1 MKFLQSTIFFLFSF
15 CVFAQENIGIVP
27 TQGPY
32 NASKTIEHDLIH
44 TKLEIKP
51 DWKKQ
56 YLYGKAFLTFKPHFY
71 PQKSISLDAKSFDI
85 QEVTLKGKVLKYE
98 YNKSIL
104 KIDLGQA
111 FTRKDTI
118 NIEITYTAKPNE
130 RIAGGTDAIAG
141 DKGLYFINPLGT
153 EPDKPQ
159 QIWTQGETEANSC
172 WFPTLDSPNQ
182 KMTQEVFLTVD
193 AKFTTLSNGKLIS
206 SKQNSDG
213 TRTDYWKQS
222 KPAAPYLTM
231 IAVGD
236 FKKVVDPSFKDFEV
250 SYYIEPKFEK
260 YAFNIY
266 GRTPEMIR
274 FYEKLLG
281 VKYQWEKYAQIA
293 VRDYVSG
300 AMENTTATVHG
311 DYIQKDNHQLV
322 DDNDDGVIAHELFH
336 HWFGDLVTCESW
348 SNLPLNEAFANYSE
362 YLWANHKYG
371 KDEADLISYIALN
384 QYFDEAKEKQEP
396 LIRFRYLDKEDMFDS
411 HSYAKGGRILHL
423 LRNTVGDDA
432 FFEALK
438 QYLTQNAY
446 KTAEIEDL
454 RLVFERVTGQ
464 DLHWFFDQWFMKSGH
479 PVLEVSH
486 DFADG
491 KLKLNIKQT
500 QDTVYSP
507 IYRLPLKVLIK
518 YDNEQMGGIPLTHEI
533 MLDKKQQTFEFTAKL
548 APKMVLLDPD
558 NVLVGK
564 IEHQK
569 SQDELIYQFYN
580 AESIATRL
588 NVLETLTFIPE
599 SDTTFRYLPADKKI
613 RKLLIDATKD
623 KFWRI
628 RQFAI
633 QKFFD
638 YNGEDF
644 LEVEKA
650 LQYRVIHDERSYVRA
665 DAILA
670 MKGFQN
676 SQNDKL
682 FREALA
688 DSSYTVQAAAIE
700 ALLASKPSD
709 AVELV
714 LKFDTST
721 NPSIFAAVANYFA
734 EEASPLR
741 FEWFENHLKQMKGN
755 ELYQVL
761 GIFGTYLVKSTPEV
775 QVKSLPLLSQ
785 IAKNDTQWY
794 VRFAG
799 MQTLSLIN
807 DNKEVKALM
816 KEIIAVEKDERL
828 QKIYKQFR
836 DI

>member
-1 MKFLQSTIFFLFSF
+1 MKFLQSTILFFFTL
-15 CVFAQENIGIVP
+15 CVFAQDNNVVVP
-27 TQGPY
+27 AQGSY
-32 NASKTIEHDLIH
+32 NASRTIEHDLIH

-56 YLYGKAFLTFKPHFY
+56 YLYGKATLTFKPHFY
-71 PQKSISLDAKSFDI
+71 PQKSITLDAKSFDI
-85 QEVTLKGKVLKYE
+85 QEVMLKGKTLKYD
-98 YNKSIL
+98 YDKSIL
-104 KIDLGQA
+104 KIDLGQT

-118 NIEITYTAKPNE
+118 NIQINYTAKPNE
-130 RIAGGTDAIAG
+130 RIAGGSDAIAG
-141 DKGLYFINPLGT
+141 DKGLYFINPSGT
-153 EPDKPQ
+153 ELDKPQ
-159 QIWTQGETEANSC
+159 QIWTQGETESNSA
-172 WFPTLDSPNQ
+172 WFPTIDSPNQ
-182 KMTQEVFLTVD
+182 KMTQEIFLTVD
-193 AKFTTLSNGKLIS
+193 AKFITLSNGKLIS

-213 TRTDYWKQS
+213 TRTDYWKQT
-222 KPAAPYLTM
+222 KPAAPYLAM
-231 IAVGD
+231 IGVGD
-236 FKKVVDPSFKDFEV
+236 FKKVVDPNFKDFEV

-274 FYEKLLG
+274 YFEKILG

-362 YLWANHKYG
+362 YLWTNHKYG
-371 KDEADLISYIALN
+371 KDEADLVSYIALN

-423 LRNTVGDDA
+423 LRNTVGDEA

-464 DLHWFFDQWFMKSGH
+464 DLHWFFDQWFMKPGH

-491 KLKLNIKQT
+491 KLKLNVKQT
-500 QDTVYSP
+500 QDTLYSP
-507 IYRLPLKVLIK
+507 VYRLPLKVLVK
-518 YDNEQMGGIPLTHEI
+518 SDNEQTTHEI
-533 MLDKKQQTFEFTAKL
+533 VVDKKQQTFEFVAKS
-548 APKMVLLDPD
+548 APKMVLLDPE

-580 AESIATRL
+580 AENIATRL

-599 SDTTFRYLPADKKI
+599 DDTTFYYPPAEKKI
-613 RKLLIDATKD
+613 RQLLIDATKD
-623 KFWRI
+623 KFWRV
-628 RQFAI
+628 RQFAV

-638 YNGEDF
+638 YDGEDF
-644 LEVEKA
+644 LAVEKA
-650 LQYRVIHDERSYVRA
+650 LQYRVLHDERSYVRA

-682 FREALA
+682 FRDALA

-709 AVELV
+709 AIEIV

-741 FEWFENHLKQMKGN
+741 YDWFQNHLSQMKGN
-755 ELYQVL
+755 DLYQVL
-761 GIFGTYLVKSTPEV
+761 GIFGTYLVKSTPEI
-775 QVKSLPLLSQ
+775 QLKSLPLLTQ

-816 KEIIAVEKDERL
+816 KEIIEEEKDERL
-828 QKIYKQFR
+828 KKIYKQFR

>member
-1 MKFLQSTIFFLFSF
+1 MKFLQSAILFFFSF
-15 CVFAQENIGIVP
+15 CVFAQENNVVVP
-27 TQGPY
+27 THGPY
-32 NASKTIEHDLIH
+32 NASRTIEHDLIH

-56 YLYGKAFLTFKPHFY
+56 YLYGKATLTFKPHFY
-71 PQKSISLDAKSFDI
+71 PQKSITLDAKSFDI
-85 QEVTLKGKVLKYE
+85 QEITLKGKALKYD
-98 YNKSIL
+98 YDKSIL
-104 KIDLGQA
+104 KIDLGQT

-118 NIEITYTAKPNE
+118 NIQINYTAKPNE
-130 RIAGGTDAIAG
+130 RIAGGSDAIAG
-141 DKGLYFINPLGT
+141 DKGLYFINPSGT
-153 EPDKPQ
+153 ELDKPQ
-159 QIWTQGETEANSC
+159 QIWTQGETESNSA
-172 WFPTLDSPNQ
+172 WFPTIDSPNQ
-182 KMTQEVFLTVD
+182 KMTQEIFLTVD
-193 AKFTTLSNGKLIS
+193 AKFITLSNGKLIS

-222 KPAAPYLTM
+222 KPTAPYLTM
-231 IAVGD
+231 FAVGD
-236 FKKVVDPSFKDFEV
+236 FKKVVDPSFKEFEV

-266 GRTPEMIR
+266 GRTPEMILY
-274 FYEKLLG
+274 FEKILG

-300 AMENTTATVHG
+300 AMENTTATIHG
-311 DYIQKDNHQLV
+311 DFIQKDTHQLV

-423 LRNTVGDDA
+423 LRNSVGDDA

-438 QYLTQNAY
+438 QYLNQFAY

-486 DFADG
+486 DFAEG
-491 KLKLNIKQT
+491 KLKINIKQT

-507 IYRLPLKVLIK
+507 IYRLPLKVLVK
-518 YDNEQMGGIPLTHEI
+518 SDSEQTLHEI
-533 MLDKKQQTFEFTAKL
+533 VLDKKQQTFEFTAKA

-558 NVLVGK
+558 NILVGK

-580 AESIATRL
+580 TESIATRL

-599 SDTTFRYLPADKKI
+599 DDTTFYYPPAERKI
-613 RKLLIDATKD
+613 RQLLIDATKD

-638 YNGEDF
+638 YDGEDF

-682 FREALA
+682 FRDALA

-709 AVELV
+709 ALELV

-741 FEWFENHLKQMKGN
+741 FDWFQNHLSQMKGN
-755 ELYQVL
+755 DLYQVL
-761 GIFGTYLVKSTPEV
+761 GIFGTYLVKSTLEV
-775 QVKSLPLLSQ
+775 QLKSLPLLSQ

-816 KEIIAVEKDERL
+816 KEIIAEEKDERL

>member
-1 MKFLQSTIFFLFSF
+1 MKLLQTTILFFFNF
-15 CVFAQENIGIVP
+15 CIFAQENIFLHP
-27 TQGPY
+27 SQKPY

-51 DWKKQ
+51 DWNKQ
-56 YLYGKAFLTFKPHFY
+56 FLYGKALITFKPHFY
-71 PQKSISLDAKSFDI
+71 PKKSITLDAKSFDVL
-85 QEVTLKGKVLKYE
+85 EVKMKGKDLKYD
-98 YNKSIL
+98 YNKSTL
-104 KIDLGQA
+104 KIDLGQT
-111 FTRKDTI
+111 FTRKDTL
-118 NIEITYTAKPNE
+118 NIQITYIAKPSE
-130 RIAGGTDAIAG
+130 RRVDGSDAISA
-141 DKGLYFINPLGT
+141 DKGLYFINPLGN
-153 EPDKPQ
+153 ELDKPL
-159 QIWTQGETEANSC
+159 QIWTQGETESNSC
-172 WFPTLDSPNQ
+172 WFPTIDSPNQ
-182 KMTQEVFLTVD
+182 KMTQEIFLTVEN
-193 AKFTTLSNGKLIS
+193 KFTTLSNGKLIS
-206 SKQNSDG
+206 SKQNPDS
-213 TRTDYWKQS
+213 THTDYWKQS

-236 FKKVVDPSFKDFEV
+236 FKKVIDPNFKDFEV
-250 SYYIEPKFEK
+250 SYFIEPKFEK

-274 FYEKLLG
+274 YFEKILD

-311 DYIQKDNHQLV
+311 DFIQKDTHQLV

-362 YLWANHKYG
+362 FLWTNHKYG
-371 KDEADLISYIALN
+371 QDEADLISYIALN
-384 QYFDEAKEKQEP
+384 EYFDEAKEKQEP
-396 LIRFRYLDKEDMFDS
+396 LIRFRYLSKEDMFDS

-432 FFEALK
+432 FFESLK
-438 QYLTQNAY
+438 QYLNQHAY

-454 RLVFERVTGQ
+454 RLVFEKVTGE

-486 DFADG
+486 NFADG
-491 KLKLNIKQT
+491 KVKINIKQT
-500 QDTVYSP
+500 QDTVHST
-507 IYRLPLKVLIK
+507 IYRLPLKILIK
-518 YDNEQMGGIPLTHEI
+518 TDNEQVRHEI
-533 MLDKKQQTFEFTAKL
+533 VLNEKEQTFEFPAISV
-548 APKMVLLDPD
+548 PKMILLDPESI
-558 NVLVGK
+558 LVGK

-569 SQDELIYQFYN
+569 SKDELIYQFYN

-599 SDTTFRYLPADKKI
+599 NDTTSYYPPSDKKI
-613 RKLLIDATKD
+613 RELLIDATKD

-633 QKFFD
+633 QQLFD
-638 YNGEDF
+638 YDGEDF

-682 FREALA
+682 FRNALT

-709 AVELV
+709 AIDLV
-714 LKFDTST
+714 LKFDSST
-721 NPSIFAAVANYFA
+721 NPNIFAAVANYFA
-734 EEASPLR
+734 DEASPLR
-741 FEWFENHLKQMKGN
+741 FDWFHSHLKEMKGN
-755 ELYQVL
+755 DLYQVL
-761 GIFGTYLVKSTPEV
+761 GIFGTYLVKSSPEV
-775 QVKSLPLLSQ
+775 QLKSLPLLSQ
-785 IAKNDTQWY
+785 IAKNHLQWY

-799 MQTLSLIN
+799 IQTLSLIN
-807 DNKEVKALM
+807 DNKEVKAIM
-816 KEIIAVEKDERL
+816 KEIINEEKDERL
-828 QKIYKQFR
+828 KKIYKKFN